1 MIVVDTNILA
11 YLLLPSQRT
20 SAADSLFEQDPEWA
34 APVLWRSE
42 FRNVLAGQVR
52 RGGIALEQAC
62 RLQAEAE
69 DLMSGNEYDVD
80 STQVLT
86 LVRESECSAYD
97 CEYVALAVTLGA
109 KLVTRDEQ
117 VLRSFPR
124 VAVRL

>member
-1 MIVVDTNILA
+1 VIVVDTNILA
-11 YLLLPSQRT
+11 YLLLPSQHT
-20 SAADSLFEQDPEWA
+20 PAADSLRKQDPEWA

-52 RGGIALEQAC
+52 RGGLTLDQAV
-62 RLQAEAE
+62 RIQNKAEA
-69 DLMSGNEYDVD
+69 LISANEYDVD

-109 KLVTRDEQ
+109 KLVTRDAQ
-117 VLRSFPR
+117 VLRSFPG
-124 VAVRL
+124 VAVAL

>member
-1 MIVVDTNILA
+1 MIVVDVNVIAPL
-11 YLLLPSQRT
+11 YLPGDQT
-20 SAADSLFEQDPEWA
+20 CAAEALRRNDPGWA

-42 FRNVLAGQVR
+42 FRNILAGYVR
-52 RGGIALEQAC
+52 RGGITLDQAV
-62 RLQAEAE
+62 RIQSRAE
-69 DLMSGNEYDVD
+69 DLISGNEYDVD

-86 LVRESECSAYD
+86 LVGESECTAYD